1 MLLFIETKQETNELY
16 DITAFKSEQSFR
28 EWASGQLDDS
38 DTNKLLESFRLDDYT
53 FNGQNLKAEI
63 RIREVH

>member
-16 DITAFKSEQSFR
+16 DVTVFESEQSFR
-28 EWASGQLDDS
+28 AWASGQLDDS
-38 DTNKLLESFRLDDYT
+38 DTNKLLDTLTLDDYT

-63 RIREVH
+63 KFREVY

>member
-16 DITAFKSEQSFR
+16 EITVFENEQSFR
-28 EWASGQLDDS
+28 DWASGQLDDS
-38 DTNKLLESFRLDDYT
+38 DTNKLLETFALDDYT

-63 RIREVH
+63 KFREVQ